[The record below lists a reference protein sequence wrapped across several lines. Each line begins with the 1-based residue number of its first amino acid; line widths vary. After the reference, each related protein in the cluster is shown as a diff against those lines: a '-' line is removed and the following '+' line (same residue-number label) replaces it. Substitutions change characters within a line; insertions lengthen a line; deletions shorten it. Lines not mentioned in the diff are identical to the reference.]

1 MAAWPGRVGF
11 LLEPRRPL
19 RRIQP
24 ILDDQ
29 TKLRIARNL
38 QAPLKKQG
46 VGVGLSAQKTKKI
59 CRLGAKFQVGLFRPM
74 RSETSIATTKNMAH
88 AEVIY
93 GNRETS
99 AIEFLWRHQ
108 VARAARQLQ
117 PRHERQGQQWSRHAT
132 SHRAGKNVDIELM
145 LQAPATQFR
154 PFRTNNR
161 YNDPSPLA
169 AEHR

>member
-59 CRLGAKFQVGLFRPM
+59 RRLGAKFQVGLKRPSRQQKTWRM
-74 RSETSIATTKNMAH
+74 LKSFTVIAK
-88 AEVIY
+88 
-93 GNRETS
+93 
-99 AIEFLWRHQ
+99 L
-108 VARAARQLQ
+108 
-117 PRHERQGQQWSRHAT
+117 
-132 SHRAGKNVDIELM
+132 
-145 LQAPATQFR
+145 R
-154 PFRTNNR
+154 PLSSS
-161 YNDPSPLA
+161 DGIK
-169 AEHR
+169 